1 MLLYK
6 QQQIKIINKRRK
18 KDVRTF
24 KNLQTLSIRK
34 RKTMQ
39 KKVRFLQ

>member
-24 KNLQTLSIRK
+24 KICEHTGYRLSH
-34 RKTMQ
+34 MPMS
-39 KKVRFLQ
+39 

>member
-6 QQQIKIINKRRK
+6 QQQIKTINKRRK

-24 KNLQTLSIRK
+24 KIRK
-34 RKTMQ
+34 HKAQERK
-39 KKVRFLQ
+39 KRC